1 MSANFEA
8 KKELV
13 SEIKDKIQR
22 AKSFVVV
29 DYRGMTVAQDTELR
43 AGFRNANAEYKV
55 YKNRLV
61 QRALSELGI
70 AGFDDFLQGT
80 SAIAFG
86 FEDELAPAKL
96 VSAAGAKTQKLEI
109 KCGLLNGSF
118 ISADE
123 VKALASIP
131 SREELIGKL
140 LFLLQSPMRGLAISL
155 SKVAEK
161 NA

>member
-1 MSANFEA
+1 MSSNLEA

-29 DYRGMTVAQDTELR
+29 DYRGITVAQDTELR
-43 AGFRNANAEYKV
+43 SSFKKANAEYKV
-55 YKNRLV
+55 YKNRLLL
-61 QRALSELGI
+61 RALNELGFS
-70 AGFDDFLQGT
+70 GFDEYLQGT

-86 FEDELAPAKL
+86 YEDELVPAKL
-96 VSAAGAKTQKLEI
+96 ASKAGKDTQKLEI
-109 KCGLLNGSF
+109 KCGMLNGSF
-118 ISADE
+118 ITADE
-123 VKALASIP
+123 VKNLANIP

-140 LFLLQSPMRGLAISL
+140 LFLLQSPMRGLAIAV
-155 SKVAEK
+155 SKIAEK

>member
-1 MSANFEA
+1 MSANLEA

-22 AKSFVVV
+22 AKSFVIV
-29 DYRGMTVAQDTELR
+29 DYRGITVVQDTELR
-43 AGFRNANAEYKV
+43 TSFRNANAEYKV

-61 QRALSELGI
+61 LRALNELGI
-70 AGFDDFLQGT
+70 TGFEEHLQGT

-86 FEDELAPAKL
+86 YEDELTPAKL
-96 VSAAGAKTQKLEI
+96 VSQAGAKTQKLEV

-118 ISADE
+118 ISANE

-131 SREELIGKL
+131 SREELIAKL
-140 LFLLQSPMRGLAISL
+140 LFLLQSPMRGLAVALNAI
-155 SKVAEK
+155 AEK
-161 NA
+161 

>member
-1 MSANFEA
+1 MSANLEA

-22 AKSFVVV
+22 AKSFVIV
-29 DYRGMTVAQDTELR
+29 DYRGITVVQDTELR
-43 AGFRNANAEYKV
+43 TSFRNANAEYKV

-61 QRALSELGI
+61 LRALNELGI
-70 AGFDDFLQGT
+70 TGFEEHLQGT

-86 FEDELAPAKL
+86 YEDELTPAKL
-96 VSAAGAKTQKLEI
+96 VSQAGAKTQKLEV

-131 SREELIGKL
+131 SREELIAKL
-140 LFLLQSPMRGLAISL
+140 LFLLQSPMRGLAVALNAI
-155 SKVAEK
+155 AEK
-161 NA
+161 

>member
-29 DYRGMTVAQDTELR
+29 DYRGITVAQDTELR
-43 AGFRNANAEYKV
+43 AGFRSANAEYKV

-61 QRALSELGI
+61 QRALNELGI
-70 AGFDDFLQGT
+70 AGFDEFLQGT

-86 FEDELAPAKL
+86 YEDELTPAKL
-96 VSAAGAKTQKLEI
+96 VSVKTQKLEI
-109 KCGLLNGSF
+109 KCGLLNGNF

>member
-1 MSANFEA
+1 MSANLEA

-29 DYRGMTVAQDTELR
+29 DYRGITVVQDTELR
-43 AGFRNANAEYKV
+43 TSFRNANAEYKV

-61 QRALSELGI
+61 LRALNELGI
-70 AGFDDFLQGT
+70 TGFEEHLQGT

-86 FEDELAPAKL
+86 YEDELTPAKL
-96 VSAAGAKTQKLEI
+96 VSQAGAKTQKLEV

-118 ISADE
+118 ISANE

-131 SREELIGKL
+131 SREELIAKL
-140 LFLLQSPMRGLAISL
+140 LFLLQSPMRGLAVALNAI
-155 SKVAEK
+155 AEK
-161 NA
+161 